1 MILLM
6 SLCFVSMTLFCLA
19 MEKHRKQILSPILA
33 KFNLSNMVVISFR
46 PFAWLLLLIAL
57 NISVEQ
63 YGWSIGP
70 AVFFGVLSGCLL
82 PLILLLTYRANLIIL
97 VSLFVPIM
105 LLLTHLAQLTYS

>member
-1 MILLM
+1 
-6 SLCFVSMTLFCLA
+6 MTLFCLA

-57 NISVEQ
+57 NFSVEQ

-70 AVFFGVLSGCLL
+70 AVFFGVLSACLL

-97 VSLFVPIM
+97 VSM
-105 LLLTHLAQLTYS
+105 LLPIISFINSLVMTNYV